1 MAIQPLK
8 RRVVDQRHATP
19 ITARWESRAMRK
31 QFPVRTLR
39 NPPAEFKKPAILHHF
54 GRGAPYPRQS
64 LNKYIFFLVRRGLEG
79 FYTKITAFSQAFL
92 HD

>member
-39 NPPAEFKKPAILHHF
+39 NPPRNLKSLQFCIILA
-54 GRGAPYPRQS
+54 GVLRIRGKA
-64 LNKYIFFLVRRGLEG
+64 
-79 FYTKITAFSQAFL
+79 
-92 HD
+92 

>member
-19 ITARWESRAMRK
+19 ITARWESRAVRNH
-31 QFPVRTLR
+31 FPRTYFAE
-39 NPPAEFKKPAILHHF
+39 PPAEFKKPAILHHF

-64 LNKYIFFLVRRGLEG
+64 LNKYIFFLVRRGLEM
-79 FYTKITAFSQAFL
+79 A
-92 HD
+92 